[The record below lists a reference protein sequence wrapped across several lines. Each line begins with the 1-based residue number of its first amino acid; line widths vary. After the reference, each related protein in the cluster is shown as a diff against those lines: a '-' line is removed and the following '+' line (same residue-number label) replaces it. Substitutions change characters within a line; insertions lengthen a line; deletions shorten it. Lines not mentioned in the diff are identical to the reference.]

1 MGTRSTTTI
10 LDENGNRLLCIY
22 QQYDGYIE
30 GGVGEKLIRLLEG
43 RRVVNGYTMDDK
55 ERRNFNGM
63 SCLAAQ
69 VVSDFKNGIGDVYI
83 QALDEDYEGSYD
95 YTISCVSEPIISTS
109 KRVKEYK
116 NLHIVMKSYG
126 KIVYDGLID
135 KFDLKVVVGLE

>member
-10 LDENGNRLLCIY
+10 LDENGNPLLCIY

-30 GGVGEKLIRLLEG
+30 GGVGEKLIRILED
-43 RRVVNGYTMDDK
+43 RVVVNGYTMDDK
-55 ERRNFNGM
+55 ERRSFNGM

-69 VVSDFKNGIGDVYI
+69 LVSDFKDGIGDVYI
-83 QALDEDYEGSYD
+83 QALDEGYVGSYD

-116 NLHIVMKSYG
+116 RLHIVMKSYG
-126 KIVYDGLID
+126 EVVYDGLVD
-135 KFDLKVVVGLE
+135 DFDLKLVVGLE

>member
-1 MGTRSTTTI
+1 M
-10 LDENGNRLLCIY
+10 D

-135 KFDLKVVVGLE
+135 KFDLKLVVGLE

>member
-1 MGTRSTTTI
+1 M
-10 LDENGNRLLCIY
+10 Y

-135 KFDLKVVVGLE
+135 KFDLKLVVGLE